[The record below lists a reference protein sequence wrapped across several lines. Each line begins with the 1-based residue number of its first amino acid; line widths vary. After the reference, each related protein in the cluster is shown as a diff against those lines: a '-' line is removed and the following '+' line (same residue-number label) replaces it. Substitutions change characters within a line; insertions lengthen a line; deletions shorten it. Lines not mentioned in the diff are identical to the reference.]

1 MSDMKKVVLA
11 AASLLMILSGAKVF
25 AQQDMSKYGPNAE
38 ECVKYLSYYD
48 EYYKQKNYDDATPNW
63 RQAYKLCPPTC
74 SQNLLIKGSDLIS
87 RLIAKNS
94 KNTIMV
100 EGLVDTL
107 LTLQDQRAQYYPK
120 YAATALNNKA
130 TYAAKYIKND
140 PKRVYDIYESVID
153 ALGNKTKASV
163 LFNDFK
169 AAVDLYGEGGLGTEE
184 VLNNYQR
191 NLAMLDAI
199 EPSSEVEKNQISDFR
214 HDIENLFI
222 SSKVASCEDLL
233 SLFGP
238 RYEANPNDLE
248 LATNIVR
255 MLSLAEDCNDNEL
268 FLNAV
273 TTMYTLDPSADAAY
287 YLYKLH
293 SARGNV
299 ATAIQYMQEAIA
311 KDESDVKTDAAYLYE
326 LAVYSF
332 KNGRSASAFEA
343 ASKVP
348 SMDESLAGKAY
359 LLIGTIWGSTSCGGD
374 EIARRAPYWVACDYM
389 NRAKAADSS
398 LTEEANRYI
407 GQYSRYFPEAG
418 EAFMYGVSSG
428 QSYTVSCG
436 GMRATTTVRTV
447 K

>member
-1 MSDMKKVVLA
+1 
-11 AASLLMILSGAKVF
+11 MILSGASLL
-25 AQQDMSKYGPNAE
+25 AQDMSKYGPNAD
-38 ECVKYLSYYD
+38 ECVKYLSYYT

-63 RQAYKLCPPTC
+63 RQAYLICPPSC
-74 SQNLLIKGSDLIS
+74 SQNLLIQGSELVS
-87 RLIAKNS
+87 RLIAKNA

-107 LTLQDQRAQYYPK
+107 LTLQDQRAQYFPK

-130 TYAAKYIKND
+130 TYAAKYIKSD
-140 PKRVYDIYESVID
+140 PKRVYDIYEGVI
-153 ALGNKTKASV
+153 AAIGNQTKASV

-169 AAVDLYGEGGLGTEE
+169 ASVDLYANGGLGTED
-184 VLNNYQR
+184 VLNIYQR

-199 EPSSEVEKNQISDFR
+199 EPASEVEKTQIADFR
-214 HDIENLFI
+214 RNIENLFI

-233 SLFGP
+233 ALFGP
-238 RYEANPNDLE
+238 RYEANPNDLA
-248 LATNIVR
+248 LATNIVK
-255 MLSLAEDCNDNEL
+255 MLSLADDCNDNEL

-273 TTMYTLDPSADAAY
+273 TTMYTLEPSADAAY

-293 SARGNV
+293 AARGNV
-299 ATAIQYMQEAIA
+299 STAIKYMQEAIE

-348 SMDESLAGKAY
+348 SMDQSLAGKAY

-389 NRAKAADSS
+389 NRAKAADPS
-398 LTEEANRYI
+398 LESEANRYI
-407 GQYSRYFPEAG
+407 GQYSRYFPQAA
-418 EAFMYGVSSG
+418 EAFMYDVTNG
-428 QSYTVSCG
+428 QSYTVVCG